1 MSASHSWQDDVLRQR
16 GSDPL
21 REAGSVRPEFDQAR
35 SPTDS
40 TLIATSTA
48 THQGAQERGSSMV
61 QQEQPK
67 PALKPKHS
75 LSQLRQ
81 SFKERWQTER
91 DYAQQHQEAHTHV
104 LQNTTDHIFPE
115 NQPSRD

>member
-1 MSASHSWQDDVLRQR
+1 MSASHSWQDNALRQR
-16 GSDPL
+16 GSDML
-21 REAGSVRPEFDQAR
+21 REAGSVRPEFNQAR
-35 SPTDS
+35 SSTDS
-40 TLIATSTA
+40 KLIA
-48 THQGAQERGSSMV
+48 THQGTQERGSSMV

-91 DYAQQHQEAHTHV
+91 DHALQHQEAHTHV

>member
-1 MSASHSWQDDVLRQR
+1 MSASHSWQDDTLRQR

-21 REAGSVRPEFDQAR
+21 REAGSVRPEFDQVR
-35 SPTDS
+35 SPIS
-40 TLIATSTA
+40 SSIHTA
-48 THQGAQERGSSMV
+48 TYQGAQQRGSTMV

-81 SFKERWQTER
+81 SFQERWQIER
-91 DYAQQHQEAHTHV
+91 DHAHQHQEAHTHV